1 MKAALRRDAN
11 SITEGVIWKQLLLFF
26 FPILLGTFFQQ
37 LYNTVDAMVVGK
49 AVGTEALAAVGGAT
63 GTIINLLVG
72 FFVGLSSG
80 ATVIISQFYGG
91 RREHEVHMAVHTA
104 AAMAIAFGALLMA
117 VGIPMAPTFLRWM
130 GTPDEVLGYAV
141 PYMRI
146 YFAGMIPSLI
156 YNIGSGI
163 LRAVGDSKRP
173 LYFLIAAC
181 LTNIVLDLVLVVA
194 CGMGV
199 SGAALATILSQSV
212 SAVLVVLS
220 LRRTDECYRLDPG
233 RIRFHLPVFRSI
245 MRIGLPSGL
254 QSVSYSVSNVMI
266 QAAINGFGTA
276 AMAGWTTFGK
286 LDAFFWMIVNAF
298 GVSITTFVG
307 QNFGAGRYD
316 RVRSSVRQCLL
327 MTAIATIAISS
338 LLYCFGDSFL
348 RLFTDDAAVIER
360 GMYLTRLLAPTWITY
375 ITIEILSG
383 ALRGAG
389 DALVPT
395 MITLIGVC
403 AVRIVWLLTAVPL
416 RRELG
421 TVAFSYPLTWVISS
435 IAFILYYLKGSWLK
449 RCIQK
454 AGFQRDR
461 QEM

>member
-1 MKAALRRDAN
+1 MRIKNRQDAH
-11 SITEGVIWKQLLLFF
+11 SITEGVIWKQLLIFF

-63 GTIINLLVG
+63 GTLINLLVG

-91 RREHEVHMAVHTA
+91 RKIREVHMAVHTS
-104 AAMAIAFGALLMA
+104 AAMALTFGALLMA
-117 VGIPMAPTFLRWM
+117 IGIPMTPTFLRWM
-130 GTPDEVLGYAV
+130 GTPDTVLAYAI

-156 YNIGSGI
+156 YNIGSGT
-163 LRAVGDSKRP
+163 LRAIGDSRRP
-173 LYFLIAAC
+173 LYFLIVAC
-181 LTNIVLDLVLVVA
+181 LTNIVLDLLLVVVL
-194 CGMGV
+194 GMGV

-212 SAVLVVLS
+212 SAVLVILS
-220 LRRTDECYRLDPG
+220 LCRTDDCYRLFP
-233 RIRFHLPVFRSI
+233 RKIRFHVSLLRDI
-245 MRIGLPSGL
+245 LRIGLPGGL

-307 QNFGAGRYD
+307 QNFGAQRYD
-316 RVRSSVRQCLL
+316 RVRQSIRQCLM
-327 MTAIATIAISS
+327 MTAGTTIFIS
-338 LLYCFGDSFL
+338 LMVYHFGDAFL
-348 RLFTDDAAVIER
+348 HLFTDDPAVLER
-360 GMYLTRLLAPTWITY
+360 GMYLARLLAPTWITY
-375 ITIEILSG
+375 VCIEILSG
-383 ALRGAG
+383 AMRGAG
-389 DALVPT
+389 EAFVPT

-403 AVRIVWLLTAVPL
+403 VVRIIWLLTVVPL
-416 RRELG
+416 RHELG

-435 IAFILYYLKGSWLK
+435 VAFILYYFKGGWLK

-454 AGFQRDR
+454 AGFPQPMQDI
-461 QEM
+461 